1 MMKSCKGNAV
11 NTCPLRKRKCDF
23 ISRSLLLG
31 QQPQHHG
38 ASAAPSQG
46 SSCKSILEE
55 TTVELLLEERAERKW
70 AAYSGEEAGGFIEM
84 YEQQHL

>member
-1 MMKSCKGNAV
+1 MKSCKDNAV
-11 NTCPLRKRKCDF
+11 NTCPFRKRKCDF
-23 ISRSLLLG
+23 ISTSVLLG
-31 QQPQHHG
+31 QPPQHHR

-55 TTVELLLEERAERKW
+55 TTVELLLEEPAEWKW
-70 AAYSGEEAGGFIEM
+70 AAYFGEEAGGFIEM